1 MQEDRINLTKYILIF
16 SAIYAGIFGFVNVL
30 LHGFN
35 IDVGSGANMAMLIGA
50 GYGAAINFVN
60 DNERAPDKK
69 ESNILALF
77 CFLSTA
83 VISVFGTL
91 ILTFLVMSGTEA
103 EGLKELLSSL
113 SPVIWVI
120 IFSVI
125 GVFYF
130 LILKLIFGWGANKYA
145 SKKVKNEM

>member
-1 MQEDRINLTKYILIF
+1 MQEDRVNLKKYILIF
-16 SAIYAGIFGFVNVL
+16 SAIYAGIFVFVNVL

-50 GYGAAINFVN
+50 GYGSAINFVN

-69 ESNILALF
+69 ESNILALL

-83 VISVFGTL
+83 VISIFGTF
-91 ILTFLVMSGTEA
+91 ILTLFVMSGAEA

-113 SPVIWVI
+113 SPVIWI
-120 IFSVI
+120 IIASVI
-125 GVFYF
+125 GFFYF

-145 SKKVKNEM
+145 SKKVKSEI